1 MSSTSRV
8 RLRRGTAAAW
18 TAANP
23 ILALGELGV
32 ETDTRNFKVGDGV
45 LAWSALTYYISTSSL
60 VRGQCSKMTDG
71 TIDIVTSGVYV
82 PTGLTATF
90 DSTTAYGM
98 TLGTTDLFA
107 LKNTSGATRLMR
119 FYGSI
124 DATGGNNHVLGIK
137 LAKNG
142 TAIAETE
149 CRAFTGSSNQEAKL
163 VTSWMISMAANDEIS
178 LMAANHSNT
187 TDLTLKRA
195 RLLASEV
202 RS

>member
-23 ILALGELGV
+23 ILALGEVGI
-32 ETDTRNFKVGDGV
+32 ETDTRRFKVGDGI
-45 LAWSALTYYISTSSL
+45 LAWSALSYYLEGVL

-124 DATGGNNHVLGIK
+124 DATGGNNHVLGVK

-149 CRAFTGSSNQEAKL
+149 CRAFTGSGNQEAKL
-163 VTSWMISMAANDEIS
+163 VTSWIISMAANDEIS